1 MKDLTDIQA
10 ELCHARQ
17 TNRKMVTLHV
27 DDVQSLI
34 SKAKELLAVQ
44 SMIPAR
50 VGYCRPEDIHLL
62 MESDKFVIPMRRRKG
77 KAYCVTMC
85 AHWIPKKPPY
95 QPPTE

>member
-34 SKAKELLAVQ
+34 SKAQELLAVQ

-50 VGYCRPEDIHLL
+50 VGYCRPEDLHAL
-62 MESDKFVIPMRRRKG
+62 MDAEKFVIPMRRRKG
-77 KAYCVTMC
+77 KAYSVTML
-85 AHWIPKKPPY
+85 ANWVPPKPTY